1 MDLGAAYCSKECSK
15 MDKLMSLANKSS
27 PSISA
32 SALTP
37 ASASASSMKRFAHS
51 PMTVTYPSM
60 FKSSTLVPSS
70 VSSRGGISKSAYT
83 PIPAATTS
91 IRCLPAS
98 RSAVRRQPL
107 VLFDWA
113 VSYRPWS
120 PFVNQE
126 QKRKTTLPLYRL
138 IFLFSAKPVHPRS
151 ARDLLTS
158 CSLHVPSWTST
169 FLSYES
175 EPCRTSPQLVSPY
188 RLGYPSER
196 PIDRQVKHS
205 SSLLK
210 KYL

>member
-70 VSSRGGISKSAYT
+70 MSSRGGISKSAYT

-107 VLFDWA
+107 VLYDWA

-120 PFVNQE
+120 PFVNQRT
-126 QKRKTTLPLYRL
+126 KKKPPLPPYRL
-138 IFLFSAKPVHPRS
+138 IFFIFRQTRTPSISQRLINFMFSSCAIVNKYISFLWKRALPNLTSTGFSVPTWIPKRTANWSTSKTFLFSS
-151 ARDLLTS
+151 
-158 CSLHVPSWTST
+158 
-169 FLSYES
+169 
-175 EPCRTSPQLVSPY
+175 
-188 RLGYPSER
+188 
-196 PIDRQVKHS
+196 
-205 SSLLK
+205 
-210 KYL
+210 